1 MRCNTSRR
9 FKLRH
14 VAALQIFSRP
24 RQIALRSTAM
34 KAKSTAPTVTAETTE
49 SGIHRLIHQVEEFVR
64 QEPAKAVATA
74 LGAGL
79 LLNLLP
85 TRVIVGTLTA
95 VAVPFMRPAL
105 FALGMIKA
113 CELCCLESGHDGHD

>member
-1 MRCNTSRR
+1 
-9 FKLRH
+9 
-14 VAALQIFSRP
+14 
-24 RQIALRSTAM
+24 M
-34 KAKSTAPTVTAETTE
+34 KATSTAPTVTAQTTE
-49 SGIHRLIHQVEEFVR
+49 FGIHRLIHQVEEFVR

-105 FALGMIKA
+105 FALGLVKA
-113 CELCCLESGHDGHD
+113 CEMCCTASNADANHNKESDEELPF